1 MVLLW
6 TAVSYLPA
14 GNIPKGIPRR
24 LFTPNPWS
32 HGAYEN
38 WTVIKAL
45 LLNNPKI
52 FNAYFHFIYKKIPC
66 FHCFMYKYLKIG
78 NKVKTR

>member
-52 FNAYFHFIYKKIPC
+52 FNAYFHFIIFILFTKR
-66 FHCFMYKYLKIG
+66 FHVFTASCTNI
-78 NKVKTR
+78 